1 MTLKRLERAPLLHHS
16 VQQALKEYVVHS
28 DLRPGDPLPSEG
40 ELARQMGV
48 SRTSVREAV
57 KGLETLGILESR
69 RGIGVFVREFSFDPL
84 VEALPYGLMADTRS
98 IAELLDVRC
107 TLEVALVDRAIALR
121 TPEQVAELRATLE
134 RFRAQAE
141 QREPLGV
148 EDRAFHQQLFMNL
161 ENRVLVGLIDV
172 FWRSYARA
180 AEHIDLVNVD
190 PMATYRDHVA
200 VFDAFV
206 AGDADATRQTLDH
219 HYDGIRELL
228 AARGGGAQDEP
239 ERSTPNASP
248 IPSPR

>member
-1 MTLKRLERAPLLHHS
+1 VTLKRLERAPLLHHT
-16 VQQALKEYVVHS
+16 VQEALKEYVVRS
-28 DLRPGDPLPSEG
+28 GLKSGDALPSEA
-40 ELARQMGV
+40 ELARQLGV

-57 KGLETLGILESR
+57 KALETIGILESR
-69 RGIGVFVREFSFDPL
+69 RGSGVFVGEFSFDPL
-84 VEALPYGLMADTRS
+84 VESLPYGLMGDTRS

-121 TPEQVAELRATLE
+121 SPEQVEALRGTLA
-134 RFRAQAE
+134 RFRALAE
-141 QREPLGV
+141 RREPLGT

-172 FWRSYARA
+172 FWRSYTRA
-180 AEHIDLVNVD
+180 AQHIDLVNVD

-206 AGDADATRQTLDH
+206 AGDADATRRTLDH
-219 HYDGIRELL
+219 HYHGIRELL

-239 ERSTPNASP
+239 TRSTSTASP
-248 IPSPR
+248 EPRPS